1 MVSESDSFIQHY
13 FGGYLFIILLVKYLK
28 HYFKQK
34 RPNGSSGGMPSS
46 RAATVSYIA
55 TIAFIRHAM
64 NNVTRAFVLLVCTTL
79 FAMKIINKEHSVM
92 QMVAGAIIGIATAY
106 TVVSL

>member
-1 MVSESDSFIQHY
+1 MVSESDSFIRHY
-13 FGGYLFIILLVKYLK
+13 FGGYLFIALVVKYLK

-64 NNVTRAFVLLVCTTL
+64 NHVTQAVVLMVCIAL
-79 FAMKIINKEHSVM
+79 FAMKLASREHTVA
-92 QMVAGAIIGIATAY
+92 QMALGAAIGIATAY
-106 TVVSL
+106 AVVSL